1 MTEQDQYKQGDL
13 VRYKGETYLVGK
25 QPLGY
30 EGYAA
35 HLVGLTDDGNYIK
48 FDALQLVAKA
58 EDIATIATITAERDA
73 LQKECDWWRRNGC
86 EQSDMDKVRDCVES
100 AKGIIATLTAERDA
114 LVAAIGVA
122 LPLLDRVPG
131 DEYTLDEHDDIRI
144 MKEMHLAAQLKE
156 QPND

>member
-1 MTEQDQYKQGDL
+1 MSDQDQYKQGDL

-58 EDIATIATITAERDA
+58 EDIAALAHARKQTAELVEA
-73 LQKECDWWRRNGC
+73 VEAWQKAEGQKCIGAA
-86 EQSDMDKVRDCVES
+86 MKV
-100 AKGIIATLTAERDA
+100 
-114 LVAAIGVA
+114 VA
-122 LPLLDRVPG
+122 
-131 DEYTLDEHDDIRI
+131 
-144 MKEMHLAAQLKE
+144 LAAQLKE
-156 QPND
+156 QDDV

>member
-1 MTEQDQYKQGDL
+1 MTDQDQYKQGDL

-58 EDIATIATITAERDA
+58 EDIATIAT
-73 LQKECDWWRRNGC
+73 
-86 EQSDMDKVRDCVES
+86 
-100 AKGIIATLTAERDA
+100 LTAERDA
-114 LVAAIGVA
+114 LVEAVKAMEDQSTTVDEDGE
-122 LPLLDRVPG
+122 DRCTQCGWYAYAHEPACVFA
-131 DEYTLDEHDDIRI
+131 
-144 MKEMHLAAQLKE
+144 LAAQIKE
-156 QPND
+156 QDGE

>member
-58 EDIATIATITAERDA
+58 EDIATIAT
-73 LQKECDWWRRNGC
+73 
-86 EQSDMDKVRDCVES
+86 
-100 AKGIIATLTAERDA
+100 LTADYQALLSELERVNGERKRLA
-114 LVAAIGVA
+114 EE
-122 LPLLDRVPG
+122 LLGSEWDISKPPFDDDTLRCQLCG
-131 DEYTLDEHDDIRI
+131 NDEIEDHKADCPITL
-144 MKEMHLAAQLKE
+144 AQAQLKE
-156 QPND
+156 QNDEHEQR